1 MLDYMKEEFGG
12 KKIDY
17 SNLAEIQKNKFVQ
30 ALVEENPNAAFQFFG
45 SPFGVMQFS
54 DKYQGKIEELD
65 RNYPYPN
72 RPEMFKNLIDT
83 YTLSNVVSAMYDEK
97 QQKNIFEVFK
107 RLYLYVTKIENKSR
121 TAFAHQVVGQ
131 IRPDFYAEGKAYF
144 IALTVDNIENIF
156 LNMLFH
162 TVLLELNV
170 EEYVIY
176 DIETDT
182 EYRLKD
188 ISKETVSHT
197 ETMVLLFKKRTN
209 DYYARLCEKSRV
221 ERFIEPP
228 FEVEE
233 KYKFTC
239 PCKKGH
245 IIITQSKDSNDKEF
259 KRIFGEFDCKNCEE
273 SFEIVDAMQN
283 DFFLGAKFDVLNF

>member
-1 MLDYMKEEFGG
+1 MLDYTKEEFGG

-45 SPFGVMQFS
+45 SPFGVMRFS
-54 DKYQGKIEELD
+54 DKYQGKIEEID

-83 YTLSNVVSAMYDEK
+83 YTLSNVVRAMYDEE

-107 RLYLYVTKIENKSR
+107 RLYQYVTKIENKSR
-121 TAFAHQVVGQ
+121 IAFAHQVVEQ
-131 IRPDFYAEGKAYF
+131 IRPDFYADGKAYF

-162 TVLLELNV
+162 TVLLELDV

-188 ISKETVSHT
+188 IPKETVSHT
-197 ETMVLLFKKRTN
+197 ETMVLLFKNRTN

-221 ERFIEPP
+221 EHFIEPP

-245 IIITQSKDSNDKEF
+245 IIITQSKDSNDEEF
-259 KRIFGEFDCKNCEE
+259 KRIFGEFDCKKCEE

-283 DFFLGAKFDVLNF
+283 DFFLEAKFDVLNF

>member
-1 MLDYMKEEFGG
+1 MLDYTKEEFGG

-45 SPFGVMQFS
+45 SPFGVMRFS
-54 DKYQGKIEELD
+54 DKYQCKIEEID

-83 YTLSNVVSAMYDEK
+83 YTLSNVVRAMYDEE

-121 TAFAHQVVGQ
+121 TAFAHQVVEQ
-131 IRPDFYAEGKAYF
+131 IRPDFYADGKAYF

-162 TVLLELNV
+162 TVLLELDV

-182 EYRLKD
+182 EYKLKD
-188 ISKETVSHT
+188 IPKETVSHT
-197 ETMVLLFKKRTN
+197 ETMVLLFKNRTN

-221 ERFIEPP
+221 EHFIEPP

-245 IIITQSKDSNDKEF
+245 VIITQSKDSNDKEF
-259 KRIFGEFDCKNCEE
+259 KRIFGEFDCKKCEE

-283 DFFLGAKFDVLNF
+283 DFFLEAKFDMLNF

>member
-1 MLDYMKEEFGG
+1 MLDYTKEEFGG

-30 ALVEENPNAAFQFFG
+30 ALVEENPNATFQFFG

-83 YTLSNVVSAMYDEK
+83 YTLSDVVSAMYDEK

-131 IRPDFYAEGKAYF
+131 IRPDFYADCKAYF

-221 ERFIEPP
+221 EHFIEPP

-259 KRIFGEFDCKNCEE
+259 KRIFGGFDCKKCEK

-283 DFFLGAKFDVLNF
+283 DFFLEAKFDVLNF

>member
-1 MLDYMKEEFGG
+1 MLDYTKEEFGG

-30 ALVEENPNAAFQFFG
+30 ALVEKNPNATFQFFG

-162 TVLLELNV
+162 TVLLELDV
-170 EEYVIY
+170 EEYVIH

-221 ERFIEPP
+221 EHFIEPP

-283 DFFLGAKFDVLNF
+283 DFFLEAKFDVLNF

>member
-1 MLDYMKEEFGG
+1 MLDYTKEEFGG

-45 SPFGVMQFS
+45 SPFGIMRFS
-54 DKYQGKIEELD
+54 DKYQGKIAEID

-83 YTLSNVVSAMYDEK
+83 YTLSNVVRAMYDEE

-121 TAFAHQVVGQ
+121 TAFAHQVVEQ
-131 IRPDFYAEGKAYF
+131 IRPDFYADGKAYL

-162 TVLLELNV
+162 TVLLELDV

-188 ISKETVSHT
+188 IPKETVSHT
-197 ETMVLLFKKRTN
+197 ETMVLLFKNRTN

-221 ERFIEPP
+221 EHFIEPP

-245 IIITQSKDSNDKEF
+245 VIITQSKDSNDKEF
-259 KRIFGEFDCKNCEE
+259 KRIFGEFDCKKCEE

-283 DFFLGAKFDVLNF
+283 DFFLEAKFDVLNF

>member
-1 MLDYMKEEFGG
+1 MLDYTKEEFGG

-45 SPFGVMQFS
+45 SPFGVMRFS
-54 DKYQGKIEELD
+54 DKYQGKIDEID

-83 YTLSNVVSAMYDEK
+83 YTLSNVVRAMYDEE

-121 TAFAHQVVGQ
+121 TAFAHQVVEQ
-131 IRPDFYAEGKAYF
+131 IRPDFYADGKAYL

-162 TVLLELNV
+162 TVLLELDV

-176 DIETDT
+176 DIEADT

-188 ISKETVSHT
+188 IPKETVSHT
-197 ETMVLLFKKRTN
+197 ETMVLLFKNRTN

-221 ERFIEPP
+221 EHFIEPP

-259 KRIFGEFDCKNCEE
+259 KRIFGEFDCKKCEE

-283 DFFLGAKFDVLNF
+283 DFFLEAKFDMLNF